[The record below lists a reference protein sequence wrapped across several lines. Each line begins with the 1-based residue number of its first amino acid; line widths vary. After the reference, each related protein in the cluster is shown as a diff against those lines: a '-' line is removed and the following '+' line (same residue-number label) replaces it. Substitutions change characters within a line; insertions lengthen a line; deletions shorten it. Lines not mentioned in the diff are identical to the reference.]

1 MFLCTLTKDSLVR
14 FSKRRSCAF
23 YRKFDHQMLRVRN
36 IVKLPQV
43 CEVGEAEELAQSPL
57 ENHVDDDTSYD
68 FQENEFEENREN
80 QKRFE

>member
-1 MFLCTLTKDSLVR
+1 
-14 FSKRRSCAF
+14 
-23 YRKFDHQMLRVRN
+23 MLRVRN